1 MAGVGVDGGGWWVRC
16 SACTTRWGACL
27 YWCGWWMCT
36 VSGSTYTAFDRID
49 LRGELGLNA
58 ADLGVVMNLPVG
70 NGFTGVPSA

>member
-1 MAGVGVDGGGWWVRC
+1 
-16 SACTTRWGACL
+16 
-27 YWCGWWMCT
+27 MCT

-49 LRGELGLNA
+49 MRDELGLIA